1 MRKSNT
7 KRNQKIALFSP
18 LLIPLSFLYWLV
30 VEIRNFLFCHQ
41 LLLKTA
47 KLNCFLISIGN
58 ITAGG
63 TGKTP
68 ITIFLAKQLLKKER
82 EIAVIA
88 RGYKKKGNGFLVSNK
103 REILLEP
110 GESGDEAGLLAKNLS
125 GIPILIGRN
134 RKELTKIALNNFK
147 ADTIILDDAFHYR
160 YLKKDCEIVVLDS
173 TNPFSNKRLLPAG
186 LLREPLSSLKY
197 ADCFWLNHINLVDQ
211 EKLDG
216 LKKSLKEIN
225 PGANVVES
233 FYQPVSLVD
242 SSGKVSEISAIFGKE
257 VWLLAGIGN
266 PSTFENLVKDLGVK
280 IKGKSFFH
288 DHHWYK
294 NRDLKK
300 ISRKDFDILLTTEK
314 DLIKLKELVFPK
326 PILALRIEV
335 KIKDEEKL
343 WEVLKI

>member
-134 RKELTKIALNNFK
+134 RKGLTKIALNNFK

-266 PSTFENLVKDLGVK
+266 PSTFENLAKDLGAK

-294 NRDLKK
+294 NRDLKR

-343 WEVLKI
+343 WQVLKI

>member
-266 PSTFENLVKDLGVK
+266 PSTFENLVKDLGAK
-280 IKGKSFFH
+280 IKGKSFFP

-294 NRDLKK
+294 KRDVKRFLKQE
-300 ISRKDFDILLTTEK
+300 FEILLTTEK

-343 WEVLKI
+343 WQVLKI

>member
-134 RKELTKIALNNFK
+134 RKGLTKIALNNFK

-242 SSGKVSEISAIFGKE
+242 SSGKVSEISAIFGKD

-294 NRDLKK
+294 KRDVKRFLKQE
-300 ISRKDFDILLTTEK
+300 FEILLTTEK

-343 WEVLKI
+343 WQVLKI

>member
-7 KRNQKIALFSP
+7 KREKRIALFSP
-18 LLIPLSFLYWLV
+18 LLIPFSFFYWLV

-41 LLLKTA
+41 FLLKSI

-63 TGKTP
+63 AGKTP
-68 ITIFLAKQLLKKER
+68 ITIFLAKQLLKKEK

-110 GESGDEAGLLAKNLS
+110 RESGDEAGLLAKNLS
-125 GIPILIGRN
+125 GIPVLIGRN
-134 RKELTKIALNNFK
+134 RKGLTKIALNNFK

-160 YLKKDCEIVVLDS
+160 HLKKDLEIVVIDVTS
-173 TNPFSNKRLLPAG
+173 PFSNKRLLPAG
-186 LLREPLSSLKY
+186 LLREPLSSLKR
-197 ADCFWLNHINLVDQ
+197 ADCFWLNHINLTGQ
-211 EKLDG
+211 EKLESF
-216 LKKSLKEIN
+216 KKNLKEIN
-225 PGANVVES
+225 PGANIIES
-233 FYQPVSLVD
+233 SYQPVSLVD
-242 SSGKVSEISAIFGKE
+242 SSGKISELSAIFGKE

-266 PSTFENLVKDLGVK
+266 PLTFENLVKDLGVK
-280 IKGKSFFH
+280 IKGKSFFP

-294 NRDLKK
+294 KRDLKRILK
-300 ISRKDFDILLTTEK
+300 EEFDILLTTEK
-314 DLIKLKELVFPK
+314 DLIKLKEISFPK
-326 PILALRIEV
+326 PICALRIEV